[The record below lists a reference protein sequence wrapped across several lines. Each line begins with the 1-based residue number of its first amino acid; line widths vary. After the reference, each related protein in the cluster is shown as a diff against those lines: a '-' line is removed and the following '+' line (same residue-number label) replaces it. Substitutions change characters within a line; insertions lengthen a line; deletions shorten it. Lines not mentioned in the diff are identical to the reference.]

1 MLESTNATLFD
12 SIAASSSSTASS
24 EDILSEEDSKLFQDT
39 IQENEDAIL
48 AQKERIQMCIFVL
61 KKRLGIDPTNKHYD
75 LDPNTTAITAR
86 DVTPTPTT
94 QQNRAQVTDTSTR
107 QETQVSNEGRPNQSE
122 SHAEEDEQG
131 GMYL

>member
-1 MLESTNATLFD
+1 MLESTNATLYD
-12 SIAASSSSTASS
+12 SIAS
-24 EDILSEEDSKLFQDT
+24 EDEVLSEEDSKLFQDT

-48 AQKERIQMCIFVL
+48 AQKERIEMCIFVL

-86 DVTPTPTT
+86 EVTPPTPSTT
-94 QQNRAQVTDTSTR
+94 RRDAARDMTVNGPNTSAQTS
-107 QETQVSNEGRPNQSE
+107 EYHGSTQTAS
-122 SHAEEDEQG
+122 AEEGQEG

>member
-12 SIAASSSSTASS
+12 SIAASSNPSSSA
-24 EDILSEEDSKLFQDT
+24 EDVLSEEDSKLFQDT

-48 AQKERIQMCIFVL
+48 AQKERIQMCIYVL

-86 DVTPTPTT
+86 DVTPTQSG
-94 QQNRAQVTDTSTR
+94 QQQTR
-107 QETQVSNEGRPNQSE
+107 QAGQENQSAA
-122 SHAEEDEQG
+122 SQQDTDMRRATQDEEGD